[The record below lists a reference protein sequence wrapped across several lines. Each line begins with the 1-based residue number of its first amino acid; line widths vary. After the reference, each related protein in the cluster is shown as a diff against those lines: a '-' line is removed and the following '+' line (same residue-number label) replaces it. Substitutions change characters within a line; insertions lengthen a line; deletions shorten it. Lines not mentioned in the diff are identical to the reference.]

1 MLHGSDGTRARVAV
15 ESALLTVGE
24 SYAADRLASEGGV
37 PSLDLMEAA
46 GRAVAEE
53 IQRRFAPL
61 SVVVLCGPGNNGGDG
76 FVVARHLK
84 EAGYRVTVALL
95 GSVAALTGDAAAMAA
110 RWGGEIGPLAPSAL
124 GGAELIVDALFGA
137 GLTRPLSGVAAEV
150 VEAANAS
157 RAPIVAVDIPS
168 GVAGDSGAVG
178 GPAIGAAF
186 TVTFFRRKPGHLLFP
201 GRSLAGEVITR
212 QIGIPEA
219 VLSTLRPS
227 AFANDPE
234 LWQPAFRW
242 PRTGGHK
249 YHRGHALVISG
260 GAAATGAAR
269 LAARAALRVGAG
281 LVSVAGPPSALL
293 VLAAQLTAVMT
304 LSFEGDAGLRAVL
317 KDHRRNAVLLGPG
330 NGVGEATR
338 ANVLAVLET
347 ARPVVLDADALTSF
361 ADCRDALFGAIRGDM
376 VMTPHEG
383 EYARLFDATG
393 DKLARARAAA
403 RRAGAV
409 VLLKGPDTVIAAPD
423 GRAAINDN
431 APPEL
436 ATAGAGDV
444 LGGFVLG
451 LLAQGMPAFEAAA
464 AAAWL
469 HGEAA
474 QAFGPGLIAEDLSET
489 LPQVLRRLKERAAL
503 QRATGTP
510 DRRR

>member
-1 MLHGSDGTRARVAV
+1 
-15 ESALLTVGE
+15 
-24 SYAADRLASEGGV
+24 
-37 PSLDLMEAA
+37 MEAA

-53 IQRRFAPL
+53 IQRCFPPL
-61 SVVVLCGPGNNGGDG
+61 SVAVLCGPGNNGGDG
-76 FVVARHLK
+76 FVVARQLK
-84 EAGYRVTVALL
+84 GAGYRVAVALL
-95 GSVAALTGDAAAMAA
+95 GPVAALKGDAAAMAA
-110 RWGGEIGPLAPSAL
+110 RWEGEILPLAPSAL

-137 GLTRPLSGVAAEV
+137 GLARPLSGLVAEV
-150 VEAANAS
+150 VEAANKS
-157 RAPIVAVDIPS
+157 QVPIIAVDIPS
-168 GVAGDSGAVG
+168 GVAGDSGAAA
-178 GPAIGAAF
+178 GPAVQASL

-201 GRSLAGEVITR
+201 GRSLAGEVVTR
-212 QIGIPEA
+212 DIGIPET
-219 VLSTLRPS
+219 VLSMLGPS
-227 AFANDPE
+227 VFANGPE
-234 LWQPAFRW
+234 LWLPAYRW

-249 YHRGHALVISG
+249 YHRGHALVVSG
-260 GAAATGAAR
+260 GAATTGAAR

-304 LSFEGDAGLRAVL
+304 LSFEGEAGLKAL
-317 KDHRRNAVLLGPG
+317 LEDPRRNAVLLGPG
-330 NGVGEATR
+330 NGVNEATR
-338 ANVLAVLET
+338 ANVLAALET

-361 ADCRDALFGAIRGDM
+361 ADCRDALFGAVRGG
-376 VMTPHEG
+376 VVITPHEG
-383 EYARLFDATG
+383 EYARLFDASG

-403 RRAGAV
+403 RQAGVV

-469 HGEAA
+469 HGEAG

-489 LPQVLRRLKERAAL
+489 LPQVLRRLKERPTL
-503 QRATGTP
+503 
-510 DRRR
+510 